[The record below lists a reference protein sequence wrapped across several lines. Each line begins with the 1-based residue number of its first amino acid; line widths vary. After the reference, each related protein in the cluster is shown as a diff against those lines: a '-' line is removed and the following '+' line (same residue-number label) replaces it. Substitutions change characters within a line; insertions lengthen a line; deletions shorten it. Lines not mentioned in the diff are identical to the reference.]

1 MRAPLDALCAAGWKR
16 KGLIGFGPSCTVAPS
31 LDEPPS
37 SGHEQRYLER
47 THPAMIFR
55 KMHRAMG
62 ILIAAGSWLPGMA
75 SGQSLDDTVKFISDM
90 TNTHGFVRALSC
102 KNPKAPKPTKM
113 TEIYATIPT
122 GSKLGLIELNH
133 GRDEVLTGFTQ
144 FDLHAIEKVDYRP
157 KETEERGVTYHA
169 VQFSCTGSTPCI
181 VKTTFCTGAVNEL
194 ETQLEVDSL
203 LFRNASHAER
213 VSKAFLHFL
222 KLVHSEKNTSPF

>member
-1 MRAPLDALCAAGWKR
+1 MQQA
-16 KGLIGFGPSCTVAPS
+16 FGIVVAVYT
-31 LDEPPS
+31 L
-37 SGHEQRYLER
+37 L
-47 THPAMIFR
+47 PAV
-55 KMHRAMG
+55 
-62 ILIAAGSWLPGMA
+62 A
-75 SGQSLDDTVKFISDM
+75 SGQSIDDTVRFISDM

-122 GSKLGLIELNH
+122 GEKLGLIELNH

-144 FDLHAIEKVDYRP
+144 FDLHAIDKVDYRP

-169 VQFSCTGSTPCI
+169 VQFSCAATTPCV

-194 ETQLEVDSL
+194 ETQLEADSI

-213 VSKAFLHFL
+213 VSKAFTHLL
-222 KLVHSEKNTSPF
+222 NLVRSQKSTSPF